1 MERTDKNVVK
11 KQRDAAPNPA
21 FGKQQNTESTLQR
34 QGQNDA
40 KYLLKNAIAPRPD
53 DAHKGTMGTLLSICG
68 SYGMAGAG
76 ILSGTAALRSGLG
89 LLKCA
94 LPKCI
99 YPIMAVRL
107 PESVYLPLEETPEGR
122 ISAENLPYLLGQK
135 YDAVLLGCGLSVC
148 GDTKAIVEGFI
159 RGCEKPMVLDADAL
173 NCIADNPAVLKYAKA
188 PVIITPHPMEM
199 ARLCG
204 NTAAGV
210 NENREKTAREFSSR
224 YGVITVLKGAGTIIS
239 SPDGKAKINM
249 TGNSGMAT
257 GGSGDVLAGICAALL
272 AQGQAPFDCACA
284 AVYLHGLAGDFAAK
298 RLGKIS
304 MLPSD
309 IIDELPNAFMAC
321 GV

>member
-1 MERTDKNVVK
+1 MERTDKNIVK
-11 KQRDAAPNPA
+11 KAV
-21 FGKQQNTESTLQR
+21 
-34 QGQNDA
+34 
-40 KYLLKNAIAPRPD
+40 APRPD

-94 LPKCI
+94 LPKSI
-99 YPIMAVRL
+99 YPILAARL
-107 PESVYLPLEETPEGR
+107 PESVYLPLEENPDGR
-122 ISAENLPYLLGQK
+122 MSALNLPYLLEQK
-135 YDAVLLGCGLSVC
+135 SDAVLLGCGLSVC
-148 GDTKAIVEGFI
+148 DDTKAIVEGFI
-159 RGCEKPMVLDADAL
+159 RGCEKPIVLDADAL
-173 NCIADNPAVLKYAKA
+173 NCISDNSAILKDAKS

-204 NTAAGV
+204 VTAYEI
-210 NENREKTAREFSSR
+210 NKNREKTARVFAAR
-224 YGVITVLKGAGTIIS
+224 YGVITVLKGAGTIIA
-239 SPDGKAKINM
+239 SPDGKARINM

-257 GGSGDVLAGICAALL
+257 GGSGDVLAGICASLL
-272 AQGQAPFDCACA
+272 AQGKSPFDCACTS
-284 AVYLHGLAGDFAAK
+284 VYLHGLAGDFAAK

-321 GV
+321 GL

>member
-1 MERTDKNVVK
+1 MERTDKNIVK
-11 KQRDAAPNPA
+11 KAV
-21 FGKQQNTESTLQR
+21 
-34 QGQNDA
+34 
-40 KYLLKNAIAPRPD
+40 APRPD

-94 LPKCI
+94 LPKSI
-99 YPIMAVRL
+99 YPILAARL
-107 PESVYLPLEETPEGR
+107 PESVYLPLEENPDGR
-122 ISAENLPYLLGQK
+122 MSALNLPYLLEQK
-135 YDAVLLGCGLSVC
+135 SDAVLLGCGLSVC
-148 GDTKAIVEGFI
+148 DDTKAIVEGFI

-173 NCIADNPAVLKYAKA
+173 NCISDNSAILKDAKS

-204 NTAAGV
+204 VTAYEI
-210 NENREKTAREFSSR
+210 NKNREKTARVFAAR
-224 YGVITVLKGAGTIIS
+224 YGVITVLKGAGTIIA
-239 SPDGKAKINM
+239 SPDGKARINM

-257 GGSGDVLAGICAALL
+257 GGSGDVLAGICASLL
-272 AQGQAPFDCACA
+272 AQGKSPFDCACTS
-284 AVYLHGLAGDFAAK
+284 VYLHGLAGDFAAK

-321 GV
+321 GL

>member
-1 MERTDKNVVK
+1 MERTDKNIVK
-11 KQRDAAPNPA
+11 KAV
-21 FGKQQNTESTLQR
+21 
-34 QGQNDA
+34 
-40 KYLLKNAIAPRPD
+40 APRPD

-94 LPKCI
+94 LPKSI
-99 YPIMAVRL
+99 YPILAARL
-107 PESVYLPLEETPEGR
+107 PESVYLPLEENPDGR
-122 ISAENLPYLLGQK
+122 MSALNLPYLLEQK
-135 YDAVLLGCGLSVC
+135 SDAVLLGCGLSVC
-148 GDTKAIVEGFI
+148 DDTKAIVEGFI

-173 NCIADNPAVLKYAKA
+173 NCISDNSAILKDAKS

-204 NTAAGV
+204 VTAYEI
-210 NENREKTAREFSSR
+210 NKDREKTARVFAAR
-224 YGVITVLKGAGTIIS
+224 YGVITVLKGAGTIIA
-239 SPDGKAKINM
+239 SPDGKARINM

-257 GGSGDVLAGICAALL
+257 GGSGDVLAGICASLL
-272 AQGQAPFDCACA
+272 AQGKSPFDCACTS
-284 AVYLHGLAGDFAAK
+284 VYLHGLAGDFAAK

-321 GV
+321 GL